1 MLSLINASLVYHN
14 HAWHDWFAVLSPY
27 LFNIMAELLIRIAPD
42 GFEDGF
48 EINHVAEV
56 KARKLDLRN

>member
-1 MLSLINASLVYHN
+1 MYHN